1 MAAKTRV
8 GDRKIYTI
16 DIKEAD
22 FSLFIYLYFT
32 INDNSILTKWYKGS
46 ILGLVNKRA

>member
-8 GDRKIYTI
+8 GDRKIYII
-16 DIKEAD
+16 DIKEAG

-32 INDNSILTKWYKGS
+32 INDNSILTK
-46 ILGLVNKRA
+46 

>member
-1 MAAKTRV
+1 MAVKKRV
-8 GDRKIYTI
+8 GDRKVYTI

-32 INDNSILTKWYKGS
+32 INDNFILTKWYKGS

>member
-16 DIKEAD
+16 DIKEAG

-32 INDNSILTKWYKGS
+32 INYDFILTKWYKGS

>member
-1 MAAKTRV
+1 MATKTRV

-16 DIKEAD
+16 DIKEAG

-32 INDNSILTKWYKGS
+32 INNNSILTKWHKGS

>member
-1 MAAKTRV
+1 MADKTRV

-16 DIKEAD
+16 DIREAG

-32 INDNSILTKWYKGS
+32 INDNSILTKWHKGS

>member
-16 DIKEAD
+16 DIKEAG

-32 INDNSILTKWYKGS
+32 INNDSILTKWHKGS

>member
-1 MAAKTRV
+1 MADKTRV

-16 DIKEAD
+16 DIREAG
-22 FSLFIYLYFT
+22 FRLFIYLYFT
-32 INDNSILTKWYKGS
+32 INDNSILTKWYKGR